1 MNIANNNQNQ
11 KELIQM
17 ENELVLLVILVIAMY
32 IHTSL
37 LSERLVLAVT
47 QLQLVKV
54 KPFNDNYLQN
64 ACTCGTM
71 QGVAELSG
79 VTAGAQENLS
89 NSPLV
94 ELRFESLNNMKCKF

>member
-11 KELIQM
+11 KELIQI

-47 QLQLVKV
+47 QLQLIKV
-54 KPFNDNYLQN
+54 KSWKLFNDNYLQN
-64 ACTCGTM
+64 LFD
-71 QGVAELSG
+71 LSLSP
-79 VTAGAQENLS
+79 NLLTLQDDI
-89 NSPLV
+89 N
-94 ELRFESLNNMKCKF
+94 

>member
-11 KELIQM
+11 KELIQI

-47 QLQLVKV
+47 QLQLIKV
-54 KPFNDNYLQN
+54 KSWKLFNDNYLQN
-64 ACTCGTM
+64 LFD
-71 QGVAELSG
+71 LSLSP
-79 VTAGAQENLS
+79 NLLTLQD
-89 NSPLV
+89 NI
-94 ELRFESLNNMKCKF
+94 N